1 MFRFFFFFSSRRR
14 HTRLTCDW
22 SSDVCSSD
30 LINASHGTAE
40 TRAEW
45 IAAARKVA
53 ARSDSPIAVLLDLQG
68 PRIRVGDLPA
78 PRELKPGQEVV
89 FAPEEVARA
98 DELPTTY
105 DGLANDARV
114 GSRILLNDGL
124 LSVDVTAVEPPRVR
138 GRVIDGGILT
148 AHKGMNLPGVQVSA
162 PALTE
167 KDREDVKDA
176 LKIGVDYLALSFVRR
191 PEDIEE
197 LRGLARGAS
206 TKLVAKI
213 EKATALDNLDKIV
226 AVSDAVMVARG
237 DLGVELP
244 FEQVPLV
251 QKRLIS
257 EANTPGKPVITG
269 SQMLESMVHN
279 PRPTRAEASDV
290 ANAIL

>member
-1 MFRFFFFFSSRRR
+1 MRRR
-14 HTRLTCDW
+14 RDHCHFSRPSQGRLQSGQFSTSQTPRAFVDNR
-22 SSDVCSSD
+22 SNGTPQIRRTKIVATLGPATGKESTIAALLQAGANV
-30 LINASHGTAE
+30 LRINASHGTPE
-40 TRAEW
+40 LRAEW

-53 ARSDSPIAVLLDLQG
+53 ARTDSPVAVLLDLQG

-124 LSVDVTAVEPPRVR
+124 LSVEVTAVEYPRVR

-167 KDREDVKDA
+167 KDREE
-176 LKIGVDYLALSFVRR
+176 IGR
-191 PEDIEE
+191 
-197 LRGLARGAS
+197 AS
-206 TKLVAKI
+206 CRERV
-213 EKATALDNLDKIV
+213 
-226 AVSDAVMVARG
+226 
-237 DLGVELP
+237 
-244 FEQVPLV
+244 
-251 QKRLIS
+251 
-257 EANTPGKPVITG
+257 
-269 SQMLESMVHN
+269 
-279 PRPTRAEASDV
+279 
-290 ANAIL
+290 